1 MNELKA
7 FLEQSIVNTNSFSF
21 SVKQIILSAI
31 VLCVGF
37 IIYKILVRIVSG
49 NKSIFNLNKNEKKR
63 IVRLIQFI
71 ILLIAFNLIFE
82 VLHVNISKVL
92 RYELVNAG
100 KITIS
105 IYTLLILLITVL
117 ITKVIIFVLETL
129 VSRSIDP
136 ENTEKGKSRSIF
148 QITKYL
154 VWILAITF
162 FLDSLGFSITFLI
175 ASLSALLVGLGLGI
189 QGFFNDIISGI
200 VILFDHSIKVGDVV
214 EIQGEVIGKV
224 DEIKLR
230 TSKIITRNDVVIIIP
245 NSSFT
250 SENVI
255 NWSHNSKKTR
265 FGVKVG
271 VAYGSN
277 VELVKTILIQ
287 ACKEHNEINS
297 EPEPFVFFSNF
308 GESSLDFEVMFYTEN
323 SFRVEMIKSD
333 LRFKIN
339 QKFADNGITI
349 PFPQRDI
356 HMYNHS

>member
-1 MNELKA
+1 ML
-7 FLEQSIVNTNSFSF
+7 
-21 SVKQIILSAI
+21 
-31 VLCVGF
+31 
-37 IIYKILVRIVSG
+37 Y
-49 NKSIFNLNKNEKKR
+49 
-63 IVRLIQFI
+63 
-71 ILLIAFNLIFE
+71 E
-82 VLHVNISKVL
+82 V
-92 RYELVNAG
+92 
-100 KITIS
+100 IT

-323 SFRVEMIKSD
+323 SFS
-333 LRFKIN
+333 
-339 QKFADNGITI
+339 
-349 PFPQRDI
+349 
-356 HMYNHS
+356 YNFV